1 MTKVKKIKNI
11 SNDELAV
18 MINQGFHDVDKK
30 FEEVKKRFDKVD
42 NSIKGLKDG
51 QENIELRLANFA
63 FRFELQELQQ
73 RVVVLEKKTG
83 IKK

>member
-18 MINQGFHDVDKK
+18 MINQGFYDVDKK